1 MSTKRAIAASILIG
15 CATLAAPAHAEPC
28 SAGPY
33 MVFFDHNSAAL
44 TNQAKAILD
53 WAAKAYSDCANARVL
68 MAGHTDRV
76 GTDEANLALSK
87 AMASGVRQ
95 YLISKGVPA
104 RQFNVVSLGE
114 RQPLVP
120 TEDEVSEPQNRRVE
134 FIFSSEAVAETHQQ

>member
-1 MSTKRAIAASILIG
+1 
-15 CATLAAPAHAEPC
+15 
-28 SAGPY
+28 

-53 WAAKAYSDCANARVL
+53 WAAKAYSNCSNSRVL

-87 AMASGVRQ
+87 AMANGVRQ
-95 YLISKGVPA
+95 YLILKGVPA
-104 RQFNVVSLGE
+104 RQFNVVPLGE

-120 TEDEVSEPQNRRVE
+120 TDDEVNEPQNRRVE
-134 FIFSSEAVAETHQQ
+134 FIFSSEAVAETSQQ